1 MTVFVILL
9 WFTPNI
15 FIPNWKID
23 KQEGQNYITKGF
35 YSENKNSLDV
45 LFVGSSNMYRDIT
58 PMTLYAKYGITS
70 YTFGNTSARAW
81 NIYY

>member
-9 WFTPNI
+9 WFTSNI

-45 LFVGSSNMYRDIT
+45 LFVGSSNMYRGIT
-58 PMTLYAKYGITS
+58 TMTLYAKYGITS